1 MAMTRVG
8 LALTGAAL
16 LLAACSG
23 KGGGGGAGGGGGPDT
38 NISIADLPHVKPGYW
53 QRVDTSNGGAP
64 VTSHFCATGEAVD
77 LGAVAKNCSTF
88 TLKRSLSGELTT
100 DATCASGQVTSTAHM
115 TISGDFNSS
124 YTSDAQV
131 TVTIAGKP
139 PQSFTSHAVTTYVGA
154 CPAGN
159 AADNGT

>member
-1 MAMTRVG
+1 MTMKRVG
-8 LALTGAAL
+8 LALAGLAL
-16 LLAACSG
+16 VLAACSG
-23 KGGGGGAGGGGGPDT
+23 KGGGGAGGGGPDT

-64 VTSHFCATGEAVD
+64 VTTHFCATDQAVD

-88 TLKRSLSGELTT
+88 TLKRSFSGELTT

-131 TVTIAGKP
+131 TMTIAGKP
-139 PQSFTSHAVTTYVGA
+139 PQSFSTHAVTTYVSA
-154 CPAGN
+154 DCPATN

>member
-1 MAMTRVG
+1 MAMTRVW
-8 LALTGAAL
+8 LTGAAL

-23 KGGGGGAGGGGGPDT
+23 KGGGGGASGGGPDAS
-38 NISIADLPHVKPGYW
+38 ISIADLPHVKPGYW

-64 VTSHFCATGEAVD
+64 VTTHFCATDAAVD

-88 TLKRSLSGELTT
+88 TLKRSFSGELTT
-100 DATCASGQVTSTAHM
+100 DAACASGPVTSTAHM

-139 PQSFTSHAVTTYVGA
+139 PQSFTTHAVTTYVGA
-154 CPAGN
+154 CPAAN